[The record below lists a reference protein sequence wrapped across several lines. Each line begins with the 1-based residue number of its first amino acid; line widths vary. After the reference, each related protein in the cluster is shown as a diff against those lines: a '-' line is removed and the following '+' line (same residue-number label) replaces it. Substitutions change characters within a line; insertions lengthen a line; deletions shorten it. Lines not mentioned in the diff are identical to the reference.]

1 MEAGL
6 PTDAARMSEEHQGRI
21 HLLLTDM
28 VMPEMNGR
36 ELAARI
42 REDRPDMQ
50 VLYMSGYPAEDQA
63 NAEALDVDNN
73 FIAKPM
79 AMQDL
84 GRMVRKVLESDR
96 GAPS

>member
-1 MEAGL
+1 METGRPA
-6 PTDAARMSEEHQGRI
+6 DAVAMSENYEGEI

-42 REDRPDMQ
+42 REGRPD
-50 VLYMSGYPAEDQA
+50 VRGLYMSGYPADDQEG
-63 NAEALDVDNN
+63 AEPLDVDNN

-79 AMQDL
+79 TLQNL
-84 GRMVRKVLESDR
+84 GRMVRKVLESRDD
-96 GAPS
+96 APS